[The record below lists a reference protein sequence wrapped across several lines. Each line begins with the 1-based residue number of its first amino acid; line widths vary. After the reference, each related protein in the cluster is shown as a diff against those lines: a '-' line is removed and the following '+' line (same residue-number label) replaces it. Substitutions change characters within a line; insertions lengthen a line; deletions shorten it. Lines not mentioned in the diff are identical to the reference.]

1 MPRSST
7 IPFLALFASTANAQD
22 TGAAVPDNPGFIT
35 LLADLD
41 PSVDGDYCWDVVGGS
56 AESGDRVQAHS
67 CHNRL
72 GPEADQELT
81 TDYPDVGNIY
91 VTLAD
96 LCVAARRVVAGAQ
109 LYVTE
114 CSTSTTQSWISSSDG
129 RVHPADDTSLCV
141 TVGRGM
147 PDGVSLY
154 NRTLT
159 LQACADSTAR
169 LTAWSIPGGS
179 VGI

>member
-1 MPRSST
+1 MPRSFV
-7 IPFLALFASTANAQD
+7 PFIAAFASTASAQD
-22 TGAAVPDNPGFIT
+22 TGAVPDNPGFIT

-67 CHNRL
+67 CHNRM

-81 TDYPDVGNIY
+81 TDYPEVGNIY

-109 LYVTE
+109 LYATE

-141 TVGRGM
+141 TIARGM

-159 LQACADSTAR
+159 LQPCADYTSR
-169 LTAWSIPGGS
+169 QTAWALPGGS